1 MIPQEKD
8 APGTPA
14 GSWLSDLGLRL
25 SEWFEHWFPDAFS
38 LASVAVVL
46 VFGATLLVGSSPM
59 QSAQWFGAGFWDL
72 VAFTMQMALIIL
84 TGYAVAT
91 SAPVFAI
98 IRRLAEIP
106 QNGRSAAAFVGLF
119 SMLSSLLSWSF
130 SLIFSALLAKEV
142 THRVRGADY
151 RAVGAA
157 AYLGIGSIWALG
169 LSSSAALIMAAP
181 ASLPP
186 SILQISGV
194 IPLSQTLGLW
204 QSVVIAVVLAILSS
218 AICYYSAPEPE
229 QARSMADMGVEYQAT
244 TLSVGKAEKPGE
256 WLEYS
261 PILTIFLGACGIAYL
276 VREVTTKGAAVIL
289 DLNHFVFAFLIAG
302 LVLHWRPKSFTKAIS
317 AGVPSV
323 AGVLIQY
330 PLYAGMVK
338 MMTESGLA
346 KKMAELFID
355 VSTSHTFPLLVGV
368 YSAFLGLFI
377 PSAGGKWLVEAP
389 YMLTAANSLH
399 VHLGW
404 VVQTYNATEALA
416 NLIHPFWMLPL
427 LGILG
432 LKARDIVGYSM
443 LQFVVHVP
451 VVLFLVWILNYT
463 LSYTAPALP

>member
-1 MIPQEKD
+1 MIAHETTTRPQ
-8 APGTPA
+8 PT
-14 GSWLSDLGLRL
+14 GSWLSDTGLRL

-38 LASVAVVL
+38 LASVAVIV
-46 VFGATLLVGSSPM
+46 VFVATLLVGSSPI

-98 IRRLAEIP
+98 IRRLADIP
-106 QNGRSAAAFVGLF
+106 KNGRSAAAFVGLF
-119 SMLSSLLSWSF
+119 SMLASLLSWSF

-186 SILQISGV
+186 SILKISGV
-194 IPLSQTLGLW
+194 IPLGQTLGLW
-204 QSVVIAVVLAILSS
+204 QNLAIALVLAALSC
-218 AICYYSAPEPE
+218 AICYYSAPEPDR
-229 QARSMADMGVEYQAT
+229 ARSMDDMGVEYQVT
-244 TLSVGKAEKPGE
+244 TMSIGRAEKPGE

-261 PILTIFLGACGIAYL
+261 PLLTIFLGACGIAYL
-276 VREVTTKGAAVIL
+276 VLEVSTKGAAIIL

-302 LVLHWRPKSFTKAIS
+302 LVLHWRPKSFTNAIS

-346 KKMAELFID
+346 KKMAEFFID

-451 VVLFLVWILNYT
+451 VVLLLVWILNYT
-463 LSYTAPALP
+463 LVYTAPALP